1 MSTLRSAI
9 ASLAEDFVAQVLRA
23 LHTASLSDLAA
34 IGAGTPARR
43 GPGRPPKSA
52 GAPAAA
58 AAAPRGRRGGRRR
71 RTAAD
76 LEALGSRVTELL
88 RSNPAGLRAE
98 SIRDSLNI
106 ARKELPRAI
115 SQLLSSGSIRK
126 EGQKRATTYFVGEG
140 GGSGGAASA
149 AKRGARKGAKKSG
162 KRPGRPKKSA

>member
-34 IGAGTPARR
+34 IGSGAPARR

-52 GAPAAA
+52 SAAA
-58 AAAPRGRRGGRRR
+58 PPAPRGRRGGRRR

-76 LEALGSRVTELL
+76 LEALGARVTDLL

-140 GGSGGAASA
+140 GGSGAAA
-149 AKRGARKGAKKSG
+149 GGKRGARKGAKKAG